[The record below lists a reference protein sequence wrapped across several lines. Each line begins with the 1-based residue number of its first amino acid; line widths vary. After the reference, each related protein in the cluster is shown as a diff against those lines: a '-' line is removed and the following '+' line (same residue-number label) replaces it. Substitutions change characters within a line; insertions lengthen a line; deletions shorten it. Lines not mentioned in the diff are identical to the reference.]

1 MSVYPRR
8 ERRPVLAAAGVAVGV
23 ALLGLITTDL
33 GPWYMG
39 LLKPAWQPPDALFG
53 PVWTLIFALG
63 ALSFII
69 YWRRLAARD
78 DRLEVIAA
86 FLINGF
92 LNVVWS
98 LLFFRFERP
107 DWALYE
113 VGFLW
118 MSIVVMMVLVKRSS
132 TSAALLLIPYLVWVS
147 FAAVL
152 NIKIVQLNTPF
163 GHAG

>member
-8 ERRPVLAAAGVAVGV
+8 ERRPVLAAAGVAAGVGI
-23 ALLGLITTDL
+23 LGMITTDL
-33 GPWYMG
+33 GPWYVD
-39 LLKPAWQPPDALFG
+39 LHKPAWQPPDALFG
-53 PVWTLIFALG
+53 PVWTLIFALA
-63 ALSFII
+63 ALSFIL
-69 YWRRLAARD
+69 YWHRLAARN

-92 LNVVWS
+92 LNILWS
-98 LLFFRFERP
+98 LLFFRFKRP

-118 MSIVVMMVLVKRSS
+118 ISIVVMIALVKRSS
-132 TSAALLLIPYLVWVS
+132 TSAAALLLPYLVWVS

-152 NIKIVQLNTPF
+152 NLEIVQLNMPF

>member
-1 MSVYPRR
+1 
-8 ERRPVLAAAGVAVGV
+8 
-23 ALLGLITTDL
+23 
-33 GPWYMG
+33 
-39 LLKPAWQPPDALFG
+39 
-53 PVWTLIFALG
+53 VWTLIFALA
-63 ALSFII
+63 ALSFIV

-92 LNVVWS
+92 LNVLWS

-113 VGFLW
+113 VGLLW
-118 MSIVVMMVLVKRSS
+118 ISIAVMIVLVKRSS
-132 TSAALLLIPYLVWVS
+132 TSAAVLLLPYLVWVS

-152 NIKIVQLNTPF
+152 NFKIVQLNMPF
-163 GHAG
+163 RHAG

>member
-8 ERRPVLAAAGVAVGV
+8 ERRPVLSAAGVAVGV
-23 ALLGLITTDL
+23 ALLGMVTTDL
-33 GPWYMG
+33 GPWYMK
-39 LLKPAWQPPDALFG
+39 LRKPAWQPPDVLFG
-53 PVWTLIFALG
+53 PVWTLIFALA

-69 YWRRLAARD
+69 YWRQLAARN

-92 LNVVWS
+92 LNVLWS

-113 VGFLW
+113 VAFLW
-118 MSIVVMMVLVKRSS
+118 TSIVVMIVLVKRSS
-132 TSAALLLIPYLVWVS
+132 AAAAILLLPYLLWVT

-152 NIKIVQLNTPF
+152 NLNIVQLNTPF

>member
-1 MSVYPRR
+1 MSVYPAR

-23 ALLGLITTDL
+23 GVLGMITTDL
-33 GPWYMG
+33 GPWYMN
-39 LLKPAWQPPDALFG
+39 LRKPLWQPPDALFG
-53 PVWTLIFALG
+53 PVWTLIFALA

-69 YWRRLAARD
+69 YWRQLAERN

-92 LNVVWS
+92 LNILWS

-113 VGFLW
+113 VAFLW
-118 MSIVVMMVLVKRSS
+118 ISIVVMIVLVKRTS
-132 TSAALLLIPYLVWVS
+132 TSAMVLLFPYLVWVG

-152 NIKIVQLNTPF
+152 NLKIVQLNVPF

>member
-8 ERRPVLAAAGVAVGV
+8 ERRPVLAAAGVAAGVGV
-23 ALLGLITTDL
+23 LGTITTDL
-33 GPWYMG
+33 GPWYMH
-39 LLKPAWQPPDALFG
+39 LHKPAWQPPDALFG
-53 PVWTLIFALG
+53 PIWTLIFALA

-69 YWRRLAARD
+69 YWRHRASRD

-86 FLINGF
+86 FLMNGF
-92 LNVVWS
+92 LNVSWS
-98 LLFFRFERP
+98 LLFFRVERP

-113 VGFLW
+113 VAFLW
-118 MSIVVMMVLVKRSS
+118 VSIVVMIGLVKRAS
-132 TSAALLLIPYLVWVS
+132 TSAAVLLLPYLIWVS
-147 FAAVL
+147 FAAAL